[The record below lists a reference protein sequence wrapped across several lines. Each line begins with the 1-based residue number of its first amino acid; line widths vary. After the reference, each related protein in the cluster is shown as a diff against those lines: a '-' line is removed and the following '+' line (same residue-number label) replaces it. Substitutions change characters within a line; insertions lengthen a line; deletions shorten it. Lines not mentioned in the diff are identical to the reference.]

1 MATDSQ
7 AGSSGGF
14 LGRSLLLLS
23 FRRNQVASM
32 DTIDPPPNNIS
43 NSHHEHHDSE
53 LGDRFQSHVARRLRS
68 LLPSHSDSDSDSAA
82 GAPLL
87 SLRFLSKL
95 LDVLVSC
102 DREFCHLLL
111 LLLNPSS
118 ASSLSSKP
126 AAEFLDRSV
135 RALDLCNAASAAL
148 LSLRHWRRQA
158 DVAAS
163 AAALRRRR
171 ALRRALGKLFA
182 AAADSPGSGGRSAS
196 ARFLSKNWSGG
207 AAAAA
212 AAPGGVAAAA
222 GTMSCLLA
230 FAAWALAAAVPF
242 LDRPAA
248 PPPLPPRQTQ
258 WAAAMAALQERI
270 AEESSQRRRAG
281 FGVLAEVRA
290 VETRARCLT
299 ELLDKEGAPAAEEDE
314 LSAKAAE
321 LAEACRA
328 LEEGTEPLERQ
339 VRAVFHR
346 VAATRAEVIRCLDR
360 SSRCSAPTATASAAA
375 ASSSS
380 SSPSPS
386 SSYSF

>member
-14 LGRSLLLLS
+14 LGLSLLLS

-43 NSHHEHHDSE
+43 NSHEHHDSE
-53 LGDRFQSHVARRLRS
+53 LVDRFQSHVARRLRT
-68 LLPSHSDSDSDSAA
+68 LLPSDSDSDSAA

-118 ASSLSSKP
+118 ASLLSSKP

-207 AAAAA
+207 GGGAAA
-212 AAPGGVAAAA
+212 AAPGGMAAAA

-270 AEESSQRRRAG
+270 AEECSQRRRAG

-346 VAATRAEVIRCLDR
+346 VATTRAEVIRCLDR

-380 SSPSPS
+380 SPSPS

>member
-14 LGRSLLLLS
+14 LGLSLLLS

-43 NSHHEHHDSE
+43 NSHEHHDSE
-53 LGDRFQSHVARRLRS
+53 LVDRFQSHVARRLRS
-68 LLPSHSDSDSDSAA
+68 LLPSNSDSDSAA

-87 SLRFLSKL
+87 SLPFLSKL

-102 DREFCHLLL
+102 DREFYHLL

-118 ASSLSSKP
+118 ASLLSSKP

-158 DVAAS
+158 DVASS

-182 AAADSPGSGGRSAS
+182 AAAAAADSP
-196 ARFLSKNWSGG
+196 
-207 AAAAA
+207 AAAA
-212 AAPGGVAAAA
+212 AAPAPA
-222 GTMSCLLA
+222 SCPRIGPA
-230 FAAWALAAAVPF
+230 
-242 LDRPAA
+242 AA
-248 PPPLPPRQTQ
+248 PPPPPPRRDGRCGGHDELPAGVRRVGAGGGGAVPGSTGG
-258 WAAAMAALQERI
+258 A
-270 AEESSQRRRAG
+270 RRRHCRRG
-281 FGVLAEVRA
+281 RR
-290 VETRARCLT
+290 T
-299 ELLDKEGAPAAEEDE
+299 AAEEDE
-314 LSAKAAE
+314 LPAKGAE

-346 VAATRAEVIRCLDR
+346 VATTRAEVIRCLDR

-375 ASSSS
+375 AASS